1 MIIHKRGRPNMA
13 CKRTCIEFG
22 VFARVDERAGI
33 ARLIPVLLQVTTS
46 SAVDPAAVGAG
57 ADAFKLITFNGRI
70 LNCGHRHCSRKEQL
84 VFWKPNEV

>member
-1 MIIHKRGRPNMA
+1 MA

-46 SAVDPAAVGAG
+46 SAVDPAAVWSG
-57 ADAFKLITFNGRI
+57 ADAFKLITWRVANGP
-70 LNCGHRHCSRKEQL
+70 LKKVFSAL
-84 VFWKPNEV
+84 VMC